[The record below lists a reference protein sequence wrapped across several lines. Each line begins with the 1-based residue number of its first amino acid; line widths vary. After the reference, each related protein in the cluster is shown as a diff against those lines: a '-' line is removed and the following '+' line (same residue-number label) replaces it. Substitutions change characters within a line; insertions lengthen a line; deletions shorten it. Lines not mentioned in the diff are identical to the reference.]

1 MSVEALQRVEI
12 AFILPLLITCFFL
25 AFIRLMRGP
34 SLADR
39 VVALD
44 LMSMLA
50 IGIAAMYAIT
60 RNEPV
65 FLDVATVLALLSF
78 ITTVAF
84 ARFMEERARQ

>member
-12 AFILPLLITCFFL
+12 VFILPLLIFCYFL
-25 AFIRLMRGP
+25 AFIRLIRGP
-34 SLADR
+34 SLPDR

-44 LMSMLA
+44 LMSMLT

-60 RNEPV
+60 RDRPV

-78 ITTVAF
+78 VTTVAF